1 MIKNWIIVS
10 LFGLSLA
17 FLLIASVII
26 SAGLYNIEGPFILHF
41 NNLGQVD
48 FIGEASNAFNTII
61 IGIVVVAIN
70 FVLAYRLY
78 GKEMILSYIFSGI
91 SLILAILVLG
101 ASYLI
106 SSLN

>member
-1 MIKNWIIVS
+1 MIKNWIVVS

-17 FLLIASVII
+17 FLSVAFIVV
-26 SAGLYNIEGPFILHF
+26 SVGFYEVEGPFIIHF
-41 NNLGQVD
+41 NDLGKVD
-48 FIGEASNAFNTII
+48 FIGEAGNVFNIVI
-61 IGIVVVAIN
+61 IGTVIVAIN

-78 GKEMILSYIFSGI
+78 GKEIILSYIFSGV
-91 SLILAILVLG
+91 SFVLATLVLV